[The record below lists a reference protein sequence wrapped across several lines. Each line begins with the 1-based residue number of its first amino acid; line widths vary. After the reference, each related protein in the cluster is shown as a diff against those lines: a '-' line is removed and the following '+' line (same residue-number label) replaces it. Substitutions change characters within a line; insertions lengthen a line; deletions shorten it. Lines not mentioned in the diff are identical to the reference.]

1 MKRIKTFERY
11 SSSKGNFIDM
21 IRKSYDS
28 KFLRGAGFIISAIDD
43 IIHFDFKSLYHSIEN
58 RSGYKKIEKL
68 IQELG
73 ILKSILSEDEEVT
86 FSDLKQYNF
95 DPNMVTLLEDPDVLR
110 YFSYDKK
117 VESRCTN

>member
-1 MKRIKTFERY
+1 MR
-11 SSSKGNFIDM
+11 KG
-21 IRKSYDS
+21 YDS
-28 KFLRGAGFIISAIDD
+28 KFLRGVGLIVSAIDD

-73 ILKSILSEDEEVT
+73 LLKTILIDDENST

-95 DPNMVTLLEDPDVLR
+95 DPNVIDLLEDPDVLR

-117 VESRCTN
+117 VESRVRELDNLIQFLKAYKEWYDGIFH